1 MLHLC
6 GDVIIETA
14 KKKKRN
20 KMLMSWLFF
29 LNLFVWISFENVQAV
44 R

>member
-14 KKKKRN
+14 KKKRKKEN
-20 KMLMSWLFF
+20 VNVLAFF
-29 LNLFVWISFENVQAV
+29 LFVVCLDFF
-44 R
+44 

>member
-14 KKKKRN
+14 KKKRN

-29 LNLFVWISFENVQAV
+29 FLFVWISFENVQAV